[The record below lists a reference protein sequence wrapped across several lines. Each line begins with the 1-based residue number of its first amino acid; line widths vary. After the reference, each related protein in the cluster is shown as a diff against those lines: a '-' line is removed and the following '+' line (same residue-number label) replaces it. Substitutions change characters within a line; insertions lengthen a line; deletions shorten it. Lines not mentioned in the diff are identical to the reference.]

1 MYKKLSVLFMCL
13 LCMFLFFSTPHTQEL
28 ALDKPDGKSIYLIQ
42 KDSPADVIEL
52 GTFQESGEVRAIS
65 GDKILPPKINPGPAP
80 EPYPVIEF
88 MEKGIEQLGAS
99 ADDCD
104 GIWFV
109 NANLWHPN
117 KWALVW
123 WKIHVPN
130 ASSRLASEFEKD
142 LTVSL
147 WVDWNHDNAWGQ
159 NEKMICESINL
170 QDYFPT
176 TEADLEIQYMTM
188 FRIPEASLL
197 YNLSEG
203 NQKIEVKVWARGV
216 LSYDDP
222 DTSPDGE
229 CLCGESEDFQ
239 INYFEILKKT
249 KDIKTKKG

>member
-1 MYKKLSVLFMCL
+1 MRNKLSLLFMCL
-13 LCMFLFFSTPHTQEL
+13 LCLLLSFSILHTQEM
-28 ALDKPDGKSIYLIQ
+28 ALEEPAGKSIYLIQ
-42 KDSPADVIEL
+42 ENLPSNVIDL
-52 GTFQESGEVRAIS
+52 QTFLQSGEIQTVS
-65 GDKILPPKINPGPAP
+65 EDEILPPGITPGPAP
-80 EPYPVIEF
+80 DPYPTID
-88 MEKGIEQLGAS
+88 MKEKGIEQLGAS

-109 NANLWHPN
+109 NANLWLPN

-123 WKIHVPN
+123 WDINIPN

-147 WVDWNHDNAWGQ
+147 WVDWNQDNSWGQ

-176 TEADLEIQYMTM
+176 DEAVLKISYMTM
-188 FRIPEASLL
+188 FLVPDAALL
-197 YNLSEG
+197 YGMSEG
-203 NQKIEVKVWARGV
+203 NERLETKVWARGV

-229 CLCGESEDFQ
+229 CIYGEYEDFE

-249 KDIKTKKG
+249 KDVKTKKS